1 MQRIISQAIGNLCI
15 VWYNGSIKINGG
27 LTMSNS
33 ETIRARDQIPQ
44 EDTWALED
52 LYPSDESWE
61 QALSALTARQ
71 AEAAAFAGKLGESG
85 ETLCAFLHLVED
97 VDGQSELLAN
107 YAMRK
112 ADQDTRN
119 ATYQAMVGKLMGV
132 LTAVGAAFSFATP
145 EIMAIPEEALE
156 GFYKA
161 APGLERYRRYLNNER
176 RRKAHT
182 LSAAEERLLAAA
194 GEMANA
200 PDTVFGAFLN
210 ADMRY
215 PDAMDSEGKP
225 HALSQSTFVPLEES
239 GDRALRKSAYENL
252 YNTLGGMRNTAA
264 GLLDAQNKQQKFF
277 AEARKYGSAREAAM
291 DRTNVP
297 VSVYDNL
304 IEAVHQNMDK
314 MHRYVRLR
322 KKLLGVEELHFYD
335 VYTPLL
341 KDEPAKIPFAQAKQ
355 TVYDALYPLGD
366 GYRAILK
373 EGFENRWIDVY
384 ENQGKR
390 GGAYSAGTKV
400 HPFVLLNYSG
410 SLDSQFTLAHEMG
423 HALHS
428 YLSNKHQNQI
438 DSDYVIFVA
447 EVASTCNEAL
457 LMEYLLKKTTDKKER
472 VFLINH
478 FLDQF
483 KGTIYRQTMFA
494 EFEKF
499 MGAAVDA
506 GQTLTADMLCAEY
519 ARLCKL
525 YYGEDMVV
533 DDQIAMEWARIP
545 HFYYNYYVFQ
555 YATGYSAAIA
565 LSRRILREGENAVK
579 DYLGF
584 LSGGC
589 SKSPID
595 LLKGAGV
602 DMTSPAPVNDALQL
616 FGELLDEMESLMAE

>member
-1 MQRIISQAIGNLCI
+1 
-15 VWYNGSIKINGG
+15 
-27 LTMSNS
+27 MSNS

-132 LTAVGAAFSFATP
+132 LTAVSAAFSFSTP

-176 RRKAHT
+176 RRREHT

-200 PDTVFGAFLN
+200 PDTVFGSFIN

-215 PDAMDSEGKP
+215 PDAVDSEGKP

-277 AEARKYGSAREAAM
+277 ATARKYGSAREAAM

-322 KKLLGVEELHFYD
+322 KKLLGVDELHFYD

-428 YLSNKHQNQI
+428 YLSNKHQNPI

-472 VFLINH
+472 AFLINH

-565 LSRRILREGENAVK
+565 LSRRILREGEPAVK

-602 DMTSPAPVNDALQL
+602 DMTSPAPVNDALKL

>member
-1 MQRIISQAIGNLCI
+1 MPN
-15 VWYNGSIKINGG
+15 
-27 LTMSNS
+27 T
-33 ETIRARDQIPQ
+33 ETIRRREEIPQ
-44 EDTWALED
+44 EDKWALED
-52 LYPSDESWE
+52 LYVSDEAWE
-61 QALSALTARQ
+61 NALNALLARLPEVSKLEGTLSESAQ
-71 AEAAAFAGKLGESG
+71 
-85 ETLCAFLHLVED
+85 TLLAFLTLLED
-97 VDGQSELLAN
+97 MDGQMELLAN

-119 ATYQAMVGKLMGV
+119 AVYQAMSGKLIGAA
-132 LTAVGAAFSFATP
+132 TNVGAAFSFATP
-145 EIMAIPEEALE
+145 EIMALSDETLK
-156 GFYKA
+156 GFYRA
-161 APGLERYRRYLNNER
+161 CPSLERYRRYLTDQR

-182 LSAAEERLLAAA
+182 LSALEERLLAAA

-200 PDTVFGAFLN
+200 PDTVYGFLTD
-210 ADMRY
+210 ADLHFA
-215 PDAMDSEGKP
+215 DAVDADGKP

-239 GDRALRKSAYENL
+239 ADRVLRKSAYENL
-252 YNTLGGMRNTAA
+252 YSTLSGVRNTAA

-277 AEARKYGSAREAAM
+277 ATARKYENSRQAAL
-291 DRTNVP
+291 DGTNVP
-297 VSVYDNL
+297 ESVYDNL
-304 IEAVHQNMDK
+304 IEAVHRNLDK

-322 KKLLGVEELHFYD
+322 KKLLGVDELHFYD

-341 KDEPAKIPFAQAKQ
+341 KDVPASIPFAQAKQ
-355 TVYDALYPLGD
+355 TVYDALYPLGED
-366 GYRAILK
+366 YRKILK

-400 HPFVLLNYSG
+400 HPYVLLNYSG

-428 YLSNKHQNQI
+428 YLSNKHQNPI

-457 LMEYLLKKTTDKKER
+457 LMEFLLGKTTDKKER
-472 VFLINH
+472 AYLINH

-494 EFEKF
+494 EFELF
-499 MGAAVDA
+499 MGKLVDA
-506 GQTLTADMLCAEY
+506 GQTLTADVLCEEY

-533 DDQIAMEWARIP
+533 DEQIAMEWARIP
-545 HFYYNYYVFQ
+545 HFFYDYYVFQ

-565 LSRRILREGENAVK
+565 LSRRILREGEPAVK

-602 DMTSPAPVNDALQL
+602 DMTSPAPVNDALKL
-616 FGELLDEMESLMAE
+616 FGELLDEMESLMA

>member
-1 MQRIISQAIGNLCI
+1 
-15 VWYNGSIKINGG
+15 
-27 LTMSNS
+27 MSNS
-33 ETIRARDQIPQ
+33 GTIRTRDQIPQ

-52 LYPSDESWE
+52 LYSSDESWE
-61 QALSALTARQ
+61 QALSALAARKDQ
-71 AEAAAFAGKLGESG
+71 AAAFAGKLGESG

-97 VDGQSELLAN
+97 VDGQTELLAN

-132 LTAVGAAFSFATP
+132 LTAVSAAFSFSTP
-145 EIMAIPEEALE
+145 EIMAIPEETLE

-161 APGLERYRRYLNNER
+161 APELERYRRYLNNER

-200 PDTVFGAFLN
+200 PDTVFGSFIN

-215 PDAMDSEGKP
+215 PDAVDSEGKP

-277 AEARKYGSAREAAM
+277 ATARKYGSAREAAM

-322 KKLLGVEELHFYD
+322 KKLLGVDELHMYD
-335 VYTPLL
+335 LYTPLVAEA
-341 KDEPAKIPFAQAKQ
+341 DAHIEFADAKK
-355 TVYDALYPLGD
+355 TVLEALSCMGEDYCKV
-366 GYRAILK
+366 LK
-373 EGFENRWIDVY
+373 EGFDNRWIDVY
-384 ENQGKR
+384 ENIGKR
-390 GGAYSAGTKV
+390 SGAYSAGSPV
-400 HPFVLLNYSG
+400 HPYVLLNYTG
-410 SLDSQFTLAHEMG
+410 TLDSQFTLAHEMG

-428 YLSNKHQNQI
+428 YLSNKNQPTVY
-438 DSDYVIFVA
+438 SDYVIFVA

-457 LMEYLLKKTTDKKER
+457 LMEYLLGKTTDKKQR
-472 VFLINH
+472 AYLINH

-483 KGTIYRQTMFA
+483 KGTLYRQTMFA
-494 EFEKF
+494 EYELRIAELNQQ
-499 MGAAVDA
+499 GT
-506 GQTLTADMLCAEY
+506 TLTADVLCSEY
-519 ARLCKL
+519 KKLNEL
-525 YYGEDMVV
+525 YYGPDVV
-533 DDQIAMEWARIP
+533 SDDQIALEWARIP

-565 LSRRILREGENAVK
+565 LSRKILAEGKPAVER
-579 DYLGF
+579 YLGF

-589 SKSPID
+589 SKTPID

-602 DMTSPAPVNDALQL
+602 DMTSPEPVNTALEL
-616 FGELLDEMESLMAE
+616 FGKLLDEMEELMQ